1 MKEIERGRTAHKKQ
15 TRIKYITHS
24 ACPRNKRSQK
34 LSGGNEIL
42 KSFLLLGKTFPHIL
56 IYIYLQAEVVLLWVC
71 SKFELSLNTFTT
83 IFFRDFL
90 FVVVGLHVNLIWP
103 CTFCHCLFVCAKRER
118 EITLYSMA
126 FEIRIQMKLP
136 QSNCHTYT
144 QLPEN
149 TNRRQVNLYIWSL
162 YCILITPFKTH
173 STMSLFFAYLG
184 QRK

>member
-1 MKEIERGRTAHKKQ
+1 MLSIVRKNIP
-15 TRIKYITHS
+15 THTY
-24 ACPRNKRSQK
+24 
-34 LSGGNEIL
+34 L
-42 KSFLLLGKTFPHIL
+42 HIL
-56 IYIYLQAEVVLLWVC
+56 TSRSSVLLWVC

-136 QSNCHTYT
+136 QSNCQTLIFNSLRT
-144 QLPEN
+144 QTED
-149 TNRRQVNLYIWSL
+149 
-162 YCILITPFKTH
+162 K
-173 STMSLFFAYLG
+173 
-184 QRK
+184 

>member
-1 MKEIERGRTAHKKQ
+1 MRDCNCLSFYRLFNHLKKKVEDRMKEIERGRTAHKKQ

-136 QSNCHTYT
+136 QSNCQTLILNSLRT
-144 QLPEN
+144 QTED
-149 TNRRQVNLYIWSL
+149 
-162 YCILITPFKTH
+162 K
-173 STMSLFFAYLG
+173 
-184 QRK
+184 

>member
-1 MKEIERGRTAHKKQ
+1 MRDCNCLSFYRLFNHLKKKVEDRMKEIERGRTAHKKQ

-34 LSGGNEIL
+34 LSGSNEIL
-42 KSFLLLGKTFPHIL
+42 KCFLLLGKTFPHIL

-136 QSNCHTYT
+136 QSNCQTLILNSLRT
-144 QLPEN
+144 QTED
-149 TNRRQVNLYIWSL
+149 
-162 YCILITPFKTH
+162 K
-173 STMSLFFAYLG
+173 
-184 QRK
+184 

>member
-1 MKEIERGRTAHKKQ
+1 MGDCNCLSFYRLFNHLKKKVEDRMKEIERGRTAHKKQ

-136 QSNCHTYT
+136 QSNCQTLILNSLRT
-144 QLPEN
+144 QTED
-149 TNRRQVNLYIWSL
+149 
-162 YCILITPFKTH
+162 K
-173 STMSLFFAYLG
+173 
-184 QRK
+184 

>member
-1 MKEIERGRTAHKKQ
+1 MRDCNCLSFYRLFNHFKKKVEDRMKEIERGRTAHKKQ

-42 KSFLLLGKTFPHIL
+42 KSWNPFYCQEKHSHKYFLHI
-56 IYIYLQAEVVLLWVC
+56 VTSRSSVLLWVC

-83 IFFRDFL
+83 TFFLDFL

-136 QSNCHTYT
+136 QSNCQTLIFNSLRT
-144 QLPEN
+144 QTED
-149 TNRRQVNLYIWSL
+149 
-162 YCILITPFKTH
+162 K
-173 STMSLFFAYLG
+173 
-184 QRK
+184 